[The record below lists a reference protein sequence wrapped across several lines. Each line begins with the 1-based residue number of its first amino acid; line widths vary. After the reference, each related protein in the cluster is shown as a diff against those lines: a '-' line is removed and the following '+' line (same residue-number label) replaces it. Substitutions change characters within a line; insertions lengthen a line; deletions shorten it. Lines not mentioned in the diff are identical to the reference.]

1 MTTNDTEMKWAAIRE
16 DEKTIIAG
24 FRYCENDENK
34 RPSGQVIITI
44 DHANAL
50 ITTGQIS
57 FIEAPDRA
65 TYFYRGTPSE
75 MLAAF
80 KAAADWQEV
89 LNLEKLE
96 TVFEDQ
102 DEDQDDE

>member
-1 MTTNDTEMKWAAIRE
+1 MTTTDTEMKWAVIRH
-16 DEKTIIAG
+16 DEKTIIGG
-24 FRYCENDENK
+24 FRYCENENE
-34 RPSGQVIITI
+34 RLSGQVIIKI

-57 FIEAPDRA
+57 FIEAADRA
-65 TYFYRGTPSE
+65 TYFYRGTPEE

-80 KAAADWQEV
+80 QAAPDWQEV

-102 DEDQDDE
+102 DEDQDE

>member
-1 MTTNDTEMKWAAIRE
+1 MTTNDTEMKWTAIRH
-16 DEKTIIAG
+16 DEKTIIGG
-24 FRYCENDENK
+24 FRYCENENK
-34 RPSGQVIITI
+34 RLSGQVIIKI

-50 ITTGQIS
+50 ITTGRIS
-57 FIEAPDRA
+57 FIEAADRA
-65 TYFYRGTPSE
+65 TYFYRGTPEE

-80 KAAADWQEV
+80 QAAGDWQEV

>member
-1 MTTNDTEMKWAAIRE
+1 MATTNTTELQWTAIQE

-80 KAAADWQEV
+80 QAAADWQEV

-102 DEDQDDE
+102 DNE

>member
-1 MTTNDTEMKWAAIRE
+1 MTTNDTEMKWTVIRH

-24 FRYCENDENK
+24 FRYCENE
-34 RPSGQVIITI
+34 RPSGQVIIKI

-57 FIEAPDRA
+57 FIEAADRA

-80 KAAADWQEV
+80 QAAADWQEV

-102 DEDQDDE
+102 DDE

>member
-1 MTTNDTEMKWAAIRE
+1 MTTNDTEMKWTAIRH

-24 FRYCENDENK
+24 FIYSEDDK
-34 RPSGQVIITI
+34 LPSGQVIIKI
-44 DHANAL
+44 DHDNAL

-65 TYFYRGTPSE
+65 TYFYRGTPAE

-80 KAAADWQEV
+80 QAAADCQEV

-102 DEDQDDE
+102 DDE